1 MFAEGY
7 LVRINA
13 LPPDPDVSPPPTLD
27 GLYWDK
33 HDDPAWSTGVD
44 ELLPE
49 PKLAGVSW
57 VTPTFAADLP

>member
-1 MFAEGY
+1 MFAEAY

-33 HDDPAWSTGVD
+33 HDDPAWSTDVD
-44 ELLPE
+44 ELLLE
-49 PKLAGVSW
+49 SKFAGVS
-57 VTPTFAADLP
+57 

>member
-1 MFAEGY
+1 MPVTVIDDQPVADGEVGETT
-7 LVRINA
+7 RR
-13 LPPDPDVSPPPTLD
+13 LD

-49 PKLAGVSW
+49 SKLAGVS
-57 VTPTFAADLP
+57 